1 MNELFTWPYIIKNN
15 AGIELLWLKVCRAVS
30 VVPPVV
36 PAPPGVATSLNDA
49 FLDKGIPLLRPKLQK
64 FIYHHVNSERFQCTK
79 LTSSKYYI

>member
-36 PAPPGVATSLNDA
+36 PAPPAGGPGAA
-49 FLDKGIPLLRPKLQK
+49 RRGYIP
-64 FIYHHVNSERFQCTK
+64 E
-79 LTSSKYYI
+79 